1 MAARPQE
8 SPGASE
14 CLGWLGAV
22 PDSLK
27 FQGNHRETAQLLGIS
42 EESLRKAVLRGC
54 PVLEQGGEGKETI
67 YLWPQVVA
75 WRMQDVIPNTLSVE
89 RARLAKEQADR
100 TGMENEVRRGRLADV
115 EDVEREWADMVL
127 ACRAKMLALP
137 RKLAQQLT
145 NVADPNDIEE
155 RLTLEVHAALNELA
169 DGDSDGGSEGA
180 PTERAGEAAPAAEAD
195 SQPVGGQVPEAF

>member
-1 MAARPQE
+1 MPENER
-8 SPGASE
+8 
-14 CLGWLGAV
+14 
-22 PDSLK
+22 

-42 EESLRKAVLRGC
+42 EEALRKAVINRGC
-54 PVLEQGGEGKETI
+54 PVLEHGGAGKETI
-67 YLWPQVVA
+67 YSWPAVVA
-75 WRMQDVIPNTLSVE
+75 WRMQDVMPNTLSVE

-155 RLTLEVHAALNELA
+155 RLTVEVHAALNELA
-169 DGDSDGGSEGA
+169 DGDGPGGPEGTPPQRDGA
-180 PTERAGEAAPAAEAD
+180 DAPAAEAD